1 MGLAWARTFYT
12 DWLWFSGLGHESVLL
27 KMMTTRIWLFLLG
40 AAIFSAL
47 AAPNLYAAFR
57 AVPRAPSQPGQGLPT
72 ETQESARKLLMWVAG
87 GAAALA
93 ALFMAGKPAS
103 EWDTVLR
110 FLNGVSFNQIDPI
123 FQKDLSFY
131 IFTLPALNLARSW
144 LMSAV
149 VVIMVIAAGFYY
161 IAATLRGERFALTG
175 RLSLIWLFWSLPLC
189 ALAAGHWLGRYE
201 LLYSPTGAVYGVGY
215 TDDHVTLPVR
225 TLLTGVAL
233 VSAGLLVASL
243 YSKPIV

>member
-1 MGLAWARTFYT
+1 MKDFPGPESFQSQRPQIRIEDLDFSKLPRILRWIVLAVILIILVMGLAWARTFYT

-131 IFTLPALNLARSW
+131 IFTLPVLNLVRSW

-161 IAATLRGERFALTG
+161 IAATLR
-175 RLSLIWLFWSLPLC
+175 
-189 ALAAGHWLGRYE
+189 
-201 LLYSPTGAVYGVGY
+201 
-215 TDDHVTLPVR
+215 
-225 TLLTGVAL
+225 
-233 VSAGLLVASL
+233 
-243 YSKPIV
+243 